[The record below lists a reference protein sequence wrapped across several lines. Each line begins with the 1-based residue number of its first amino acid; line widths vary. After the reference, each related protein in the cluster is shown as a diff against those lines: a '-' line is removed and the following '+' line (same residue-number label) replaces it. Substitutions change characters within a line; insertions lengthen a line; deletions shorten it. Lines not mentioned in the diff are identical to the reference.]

1 MRDSQAMRGS
11 QATWG
16 SQADI
21 AVTAA
26 VAALACGAAAAGA
39 PGAVTLVLGIALF
52 AMPGYLLAQLLLG
65 PATTGLERALV
76 AVGLAFI
83 VPIIAGLVLYIAGVP
98 LRRASWLAVL
108 GAVTLACDA
117 ALLLRR
123 HAGRAPP
130 FRWPRGTRRLPASH
144 AAVFGAAIVIAAC
157 GVGLA
162 RVGAAVQPQP
172 LFTQL
177 WLSTRGVSAGTIK
190 IGVTN
195 DEGHTTDYRLVE
207 MLNGHVKTSWNVTLA
222 NGDTWQRTVPFN
234 GKSSLA
240 ADLYRLPDLTAVYR
254 SVNTNGDGAPGL

>member
-1 MRDSQAMRGS
+1 MR
-11 QATWG
+11 G

-39 PGAVTLVLGIALF
+39 PGAVTMVLGIALF

-65 PATTGLERALV
+65 PATAGLERALV
-76 AVGLAFI
+76 AAGLAFI
-83 VPIIAGLVLYIAGVP
+83 VPIIAGLVLNTAGVP
-98 LRRASWLAVL
+98 LRRASWLSVL
-108 GAVTLACDA
+108 GGVTLACDA

-123 HAGRAPP
+123 ETGRAPP
-130 FRWPRGTRRLPASH
+130 FRWPTGMRRLSPWH
-144 AAVFGAAIVIAAC
+144 AAAFGAAVVIAVG

-162 RVGAAVQPQP
+162 RVGAAIQAQP

-195 DEGHTTDYRLVE
+195 DEGHATGYRLVV
-207 MLNGHVKTSWNVTLA
+207 LLDGHAKTAWNVTLA

-234 GKSSLA
+234 SKSSLTA
-240 ADLYRLPDLTAVYR
+240 NLYRLPDLTTPYR
-254 SVNTNGDGAPGL
+254 HVNTNGDEAPGS

>member
-1 MRDSQAMRGS
+1 MR
-11 QATWG
+11 G

-26 VAALACGAAAAGA
+26 VAALACAAAAVSV
-39 PGAVTLVLGIALF
+39 PSAVTIVLGVALF

-65 PATTGLERALV
+65 PATVGLERAL
-76 AVGLAFI
+76 AALGLTFI
-83 VPIIAGLVLYIAGVP
+83 VPIVAGLVLYIAGVP

-108 GAVTLACDA
+108 GGVTLACDA

-123 HAGRAPP
+123 RTGRAPP
-130 FRWPRGTRRLPASH
+130 FRWPRGTRRLPRWH
-144 AAVFGAAIVIAAC
+144 AAVFAAAVVIAAC

-190 IGVTN
+190 IGITN
-195 DEGHTTDYRLVE
+195 DEGHTTAYRLVE
-207 MLNGHVKTSWNVTLA
+207 KLNGHVKTSWNVTLG
-222 NGDTWQRTVPFN
+222 NGDTWQKTVPFN
-234 GKSSLA
+234 GTSSLA
-240 ADLYRLPDLTAVYR
+240 AYLYRLPDLSTAYR
-254 SVNTNGDGAPGL
+254 YVNTNGDEAPGL

>member
-1 MRDSQAMRGS
+1 MR
-11 QATWG
+11 G

-26 VAALACGAAAAGA
+26 VAVLACAAAAVGA
-39 PGAVTLVLGIALF
+39 PSAVTIVLGIALF

-65 PATTGLERALV
+65 PATAALERALV

-83 VPIIAGLVLYIAGVP
+83 VPIIAGLVLYTAGVP
-98 LRRASWLAVL
+98 LRRASWLSVL
-108 GAVTLACDA
+108 GGVTLACDA
-117 ALLLRR
+117 VLLLRR
-123 HAGRAPP
+123 ETGRAPP
-130 FRWPRGTRRLPASH
+130 FRWPAGMRRLSPWH
-144 AAVFGAAIVIAAC
+144 AAAFGLAVVIAVC

-162 RVGAAVQPQP
+162 RVGAAIQPQP

-177 WLSTRGVSAGTIK
+177 WLSTRGVSEGAIK

-195 DEGHTTDYRLVE
+195 DEGRATDYRLVVL
-207 MLNGHVKTSWNVTLA
+207 LNGRTKTAWNVTLA